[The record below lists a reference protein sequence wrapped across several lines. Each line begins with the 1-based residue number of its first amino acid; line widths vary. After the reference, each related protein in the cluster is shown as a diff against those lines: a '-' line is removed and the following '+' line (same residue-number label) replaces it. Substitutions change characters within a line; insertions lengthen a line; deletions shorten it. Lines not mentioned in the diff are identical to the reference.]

1 MDVEGTGLAEG
12 FSVLYE
18 RPEGAVSDVDLSI
31 VHGRRFGRPVDLYFG
46 EPMGSVVD
54 VSGTV
59 GIEAQ
64 IASPVP
70 IATVSLWRDDRWLEH
85 RAVTGDR
92 GEHNY
97 VVRAQSTADDLPAGP
112 LVAYSSPTYVR
123 SGSGGRGGTWRA
135 YRAG

>member
-1 MDVEGTGLAEG
+1 
-12 FSVLYE
+12 
-18 RPEGAVSDVDLSI
+18 
-31 VHGRRFGRPVDLYFG
+31 
-46 EPMGSVVD
+46 MGSLVEAA
-54 VSGTV
+54 GPV

-70 IATVSLWRDDRWLEH
+70 ISTVSLWRNDRWLEH

-92 GEHNY
+92 IEARFTDDPGPGEHHY

-123 SGSGGRGGTWRA
+123 SGSGGTGGT
-135 YRAG
+135 